1 MHQADPPYEVLTPPR
16 RCTARVEGRER
27 HAALLGTWNGE
38 CLLLVTAGEQL
49 RVVWV
54 PESDVDVLWTPWSL
68 ALAGTADPSA

>member
-1 MHQADPPYEVLTPPR
+1 MHQAEPPYEVLTPPR
-16 RCTARVEGRER
+16 RCA
-27 HAALLGTWNGE
+27 
-38 CLLLVTAGEQL
+38 AGEQL